1 MATAFMSL
9 DRYFVIVSPFR
20 THNLFLF
27 RRPKLLILLAALLI
41 LAFNSHKLLKR
52 EVKTGTFSGTN
63 KTVSYLAYSHIYLR
77 NHGLLDDLTIASS
90 CLFQYCPLFAMLA
103 ANIAL
108 MTSLHKYSRRVCE
121 ADVAKDTFMTSAQNG
136 GSATP
141 PSRKLSQDTAS
152 VVSSEHSTL
161 SHRSK
166 HEPSAARKAKAD
178 KQFFHLE
185 RHKCVTVI
193 AYSLL
198 FFLLALPLAL
208 LPILKKVFP
217 EFNVFKSQHYLFL
230 IYVRIFP
237 LLDIISAS
245 INFFVFFIKG
255 GAFRTG
261 VCRIVRC
268 QRSRPKRG
276 TFKLRATYAE
286 SEEPGD
292 GKEVGTSTKPLSVM
306 FKGSV
311 KLRDK

>member
-9 DRYFVIVSPFR
+9 DRYFVIASPFR
-20 THNLFLF
+20 THNIFLF

-63 KTVSYLAYSHIYLR
+63 KTVSYLAYSHLYLR

-108 MTSLHKYSRRVCE
+108 MTSLHKYSRRVSE
-121 ADVAKDTFMTSAQNG
+121 ADVASKDTFMTSVHNG
-136 GSATP
+136 PATS
-141 PSRKLSQDTAS
+141 PSRKVSQDTAS
-152 VVSSEHSTL
+152 IVSSEHSTV

-166 HEPSAARKAKAD
+166 HEPSAKKAKTD

-245 INFFVFFIKG
+245 INFFVFYIKG

-268 QRSRPKRG
+268 QRGRPKEG
-276 TFKLRATYAE
+276 TFKLRPTLAE
-286 SEEPGD
+286 SDEPGN
-292 GKEVGTSTKPLSVM
+292 GKDVGMSTKSLSVV
-306 FKGSV
+306 FKGSI
-311 KLRDK
+311 KLSDK